1 MLLALRRAMCTSE
14 HSSARRRA
22 HSERACGKALHD
34 ATTSNKRHRE
44 GDTESELEA
53 RQVSARRECL
63 NFTREPTQNFRV
75 FFIGNEEGE
84 HYCRYSYDLAGD
96 FYRSLLVEN

>member
-34 ATTSNKRHRE
+34 ATMSNKRHRE

-53 RQVSARRECL
+53 RQVSARRALEFYE
-63 NFTREPTQNFRV
+63 NPQKFQR
-75 FFIGNEEGE
+75 FFYLEMRKVNIES
-84 HYCRYSYDLAGD
+84 YS
-96 FYRSLLVEN
+96 

>member
-1 MLLALRRAMCTSE
+1 MCTSE

-63 NFTREPTQNFRV
+63 NFTHENPHRISG
-75 FFIGNEEGE
+75 FFYWKHEEGE